1 MLWKWLSVKWKKEN
15 PNLKSKD
22 QISVIKNDEIFF
34 DLRKKIIDF
43 FRDYYFLLS
52 EAKYKVKYGKGL
64 KILTRKQMLQR
75 LLIALAQVKTGNTF
89 ESLLI

>member
-1 MLWKWLSVKWKKEN
+1 MKWKKGN

-22 QISVIKNDEIFF
+22 QISVIQNGEIFF

-43 FRDYYFLLS
+43 FRYYYFLLS

-75 LLIALAQVKTGNTF
+75 LLIALAQVKTGSTF